1 MIEQLLAQGNE
12 SALVRRGPVFKD
24 KTKIRVTKIA
34 AQKIRMTRLLL
45 GEYPTPEHV
54 DGAIILRRGK
64 GKFKTGTTA
73 RIENREVQY
82 AEKRILQEI
91 AYELVGILDDENG
104 EEWWRK
110 NYAQEENGAI
120 YDGEPGDLMDSE
132 EADVKEEPELD
143 AFLSAAVVEQGPAK
157 KEIEGEKDQTK
168 EEPVAEAI
176 VAAVE
181 EEINAALQEA
191 LLNVEDGGYQG
202 HFLSVIQDGDS
213 NAQEE
218 AAARLLELLTNDFW
232 RFTAS
237 AGALMFSQ
245 KWRQDNKSCWKRLA
259 ETELGREIRYQFHA
273 RFEGKELEYS
283 VILHRMLK
291 HFKILDYKS
300 GAGISEAMVQ
310 AVRERL
316 GEKLKK
322 HLTMDDASLRDLFIL
337 YLTKRRFDFIQHL
350 KGKHRM
356 LEAMALNVWFEM
368 KKIQDA
374 DIGENG
380 QEGDFEALGALV
392 ILPGVIGLV
401 FAGLSSIEEDLPAR
415 PRQIRVKEN
424 LGRVEVNESL
434 AYVVSSKF
442 DAELEAYLSVCVA
455 CAAFNTKTGERILAY
470 FLPNGHWK
478 FVDKRRLRYDLSAA
492 FLADARRY
500 FQALLSRVKWD
511 SWHAA
516 VISSE
521 AP

>member
-12 SALVRRGPVFKD
+12 SALARRDPVFKD

-54 DGAIILRRGK
+54 DRAIILRRGK
-64 GKFKTGTTA
+64 GKFKAGTTA
-73 RIENREVQY
+73 RIENLEVQY
-82 AEKRILQEI
+82 AEKRILHEI

-132 EADVKEEPELD
+132 EAEVKEEPELD

-157 KEIEGEKDQTK
+157 KEIEGEKDQPK

-191 LLNVEDGGYQG
+191 LLNVEDGGHQEY
-202 HFLSVIQDGDS
+202 FLSVIQDGDS

-232 RFTAS
+232 QFTAS

-245 KWRQDNKSCWKRLA
+245 KWRRDNKSCWKRLA

-283 VILHRMLK
+283 AILYRMLK

-300 GAGISEAMVQ
+300 GNGISEAMIQ

-368 KKIQDA
+368 KKIQTLSAMAWANPMLEAMALNVWFEMKKIQDA

-380 QEGDFEALGALV
+380 QEGDF
-392 ILPGVIGLV
+392 
-401 FAGLSSIEEDLPAR
+401 
-415 PRQIRVKEN
+415 
-424 LGRVEVNESL
+424 
-434 AYVVSSKF
+434 
-442 DAELEAYLSVCVA
+442 
-455 CAAFNTKTGERILAY
+455 
-470 FLPNGHWK
+470 
-478 FVDKRRLRYDLSAA
+478 
-492 FLADARRY
+492 
-500 FQALLSRVKWD
+500 
-511 SWHAA
+511 
-516 VISSE
+516 
-521 AP
+521 